1 MYESIGTYWIVL
13 YVNAENDS
21 FGVENISK
29 EIKTFILNEN
39 IITNIFRIQA
49 HDSIMYGYFW
59 TRFNNFML
67 QM

>member
-49 HDSIMYGYFW
+49 HDSIMYG
-59 TRFNNFML
+59 
-67 QM
+67 

>member
-13 YVNAENDS
+13 YVNTENDS

-49 HDSIMYGYFW
+49 HDSIMYG
-59 TRFNNFML
+59 
-67 QM
+67 